1 MSNMES
7 ESVVTGIINEC
18 ISKAG
23 LSTLALHPNISRPES
38 GSDSPS
44 SDAVLALSTS
54 QHSTRAGSANGVP
67 HPSTS
72 DYSQTSSGS
81 DKSLSASVYSLL
93 ANKSSAATNRTSDP
107 ERQCPEPLPSSNN
120 QNTSPSP
127 QEQATSSRNN
137 VSVFSSQPIPSPNII
152 SVLSSQS
159 HCSPSLLVSCDVCTK
174 PCQRAVS
181 LPCCQSQACRACA
194 VKFITSRRVCWGC
207 GEEAA
212 TLHIKIEVAL
222 REAVKTVASKG
233 ALEDAVRKELEGRK
247 IARDKL
253 VKKRKDLGLVVTI
266 AGGTESSSRSVIEIS
281 EADRCKQEDQA
292 EMDDIQDK
300 RWKPLRET
308 RTDKERV
315 LLAKKMFGNAVNSDP
330 NRNLSFHGFR
340 SRLALKRGKPYRN
353 HLQPSS
359 FEILQGNLNPLPGFR
374 RVKRNVDGRSV
385 KSNSDL
391 GLREEDVQIRDIPD
405 VMKEVYLKQLQER
418 YSKSYT
424 KEDFKELKRFVG
436 HYVSGFKET
445 SDFFSFYNLG
455 ETEKKVSRER
465 LEEMVDVE
473 KLVGEFSKHYGE
485 NEKTFCKECKVEHRF

>member
-1 MSNMES
+1 
-7 ESVVTGIINEC
+7 
-18 ISKAG
+18 
-23 LSTLALHPNISRPES
+23 
-38 GSDSPS
+38 
-44 SDAVLALSTS
+44 
-54 QHSTRAGSANGVP
+54 
-67 HPSTS
+67 
-72 DYSQTSSGS
+72 
-81 DKSLSASVYSLL
+81 
-93 ANKSSAATNRTSDP
+93 
-107 ERQCPEPLPSSNN
+107 
-120 QNTSPSP
+120 
-127 QEQATSSRNN
+127 
-137 VSVFSSQPIPSPNII
+137 
-152 SVLSSQS
+152 
-159 HCSPSLLVSCDVCTK
+159 
-174 PCQRAVS
+174 
-181 LPCCQSQACRACA
+181 
-194 VKFITSRRVCWGC
+194 VCWGC

-233 ALEDAVRKELEGRK
+233 ALEDAVRIELEGRK
-247 IARDKL
+247 FAREKM

>member
-1 MSNMES
+1 MSKMES
-7 ESVVTGIINEC
+7 ESVVSGIINEC
-18 ISKAG
+18 ISKVG
-23 LSTLALHPNISRPES
+23 HSTQLTANPGGSQSDKDHPSAE
-38 GSDSPS
+38 
-44 SDAVLALSTS
+44 AVLASSTT
-54 QHSTRAGSANGVP
+54 QHSTRPGSSNRLSN
-67 HPSTS
+67 PSTS
-72 DYSQTSSGS
+72 DNSQVFHANLKSADS
-81 DKSLSASVYSLL
+81 DKSMSVSVYSILT
-93 ANKSSAATNRTSDP
+93 AKSSTATNISSDP
-107 ERQCPEPLPSSNN
+107 TRQATYPIASS
-120 QNTSPSP
+120 TSNKTVPSP
-127 QEQATSSRNN
+127 QEKAH
-137 VSVFSSQPIPSPNII
+137 PGPNII

-159 HCSPSLLVSCDVCTK
+159 QCCPSLLVSCDVCDK

-194 VKFITSRRVCWGC
+194 VKFITSNRVCWGC

-212 TLHIKIEVAL
+212 TLHLKIEAAL

-233 ALEDAVRKELEGRK
+233 ALEDSVRIELEERK
-247 IARDKL
+247 QAREKL
-253 VKKRKDLGLVVTI
+253 VMKGKDLGLVVTI
-266 AGGTESSSRSVIEIS
+266 RGGTESSSRSVIEIS
-281 EADRCKQEDQA
+281 EADRFNQEQA
-292 EMDDIQDK
+292 EVDDIEDK

-340 SRLALKRGKPYRN
+340 SGLAQKRVKNYRK

-359 FEILQGNLNPLPGFR
+359 FEIKQGNLNPLPGFKK
-374 RVKRNVDGRSV
+374 VKRNVEDRSI

-405 VMKEVYLKQLQER
+405 VMKDVYLKQLQER
-418 YSKSYT
+418 YSISYT

-473 KLVGEFSKHYGE
+473 KLLGEFSKHYGDI
-485 NEKTFCKECKVEHRF
+485 EKIFCKECRVEHRF